1 MSKKL
6 ALGHL
11 KVGDY
16 FIYDGKEY
24 KAGRLIEN
32 TNGYVACVDKDKKVR
47 RIYIDTLV
55 EKVVEKMTRRNIL
68 NKYGFKYMSQVELD
82 AELSEEEAIKFEEF
96 IKELNDK
103 FELDELLQS
112 GEEIEIEI
120 KVGGIDE

>member
-6 ALGHL
+6 ALGQL

-47 RIYIDTLV
+47 RIHIDVLV
-55 EKVVEKMTRRNIL
+55 KK
-68 NKYGFKYMSQVELD
+68 
-82 AELSEEEAIKFEEF
+82 A
-96 IKELNDK
+96 
-103 FELDELLQS
+103 
-112 GEEIEIEI
+112 
-120 KVGGIDE
+120 GGIDEYSYK